1 MILPITDLNL
11 KPRFCEPS
19 DKVIS
24 RLNHV
29 RRQTGVRATDGPSS
43 VAYVSTNCQML
54 RREAQSKD
62 ILVPLPVSLH
72 GIRATYLKREFAR
85 HRGLS
90 ARATHQVLFFKWI
103 KQILRI
109 KTFFDTSENAV
120 KSQIWIAVSVYVLVA
135 IVKKRPDLSAS
146 LYEILQILSLT
157 MFEKMPLDQLLSKIV
172 EDEVP
177 TNSRNQLNL
186 FD

>member
-90 ARATHQVLFFKWI
+90 A
-103 KQILRI
+103 
-109 KTFFDTSENAV
+109 
-120 KSQIWIAVSVYVLVA
+120 
-135 IVKKRPDLSAS
+135 S
-146 LYEILQILSLT
+146 LYEILQIVSLT